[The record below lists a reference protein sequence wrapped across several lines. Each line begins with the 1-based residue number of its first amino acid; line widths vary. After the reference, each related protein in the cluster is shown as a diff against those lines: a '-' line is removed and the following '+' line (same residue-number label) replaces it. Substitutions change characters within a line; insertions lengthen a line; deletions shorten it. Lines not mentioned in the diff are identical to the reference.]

1 MDASRPVLT
10 MRLADASTAVQLWS
24 QEFRP
29 AATPALRDLVLGP
42 VAETLGLQ
50 LIGAEARQ
58 GERSRPVPAQTVELR
73 CDAQPHSSHRTLQ

>member
-29 AATPALRDLVLGP
+29 AAMPALRDLVLGR
-42 VAETLGLQ
+42 VAETLGL
-50 LIGAEARQ
+50 
-58 GERSRPVPAQTVELR
+58 
-73 CDAQPHSSHRTLQ
+73 